1 LDFDETF
8 GPVPRLESI
17 RMLLGYATHYGF
29 KFYQIDVKRAFL
41 IGPIKEKVYME
52 QPPSFEN

>member
-1 LDFDETF
+1 
-8 GPVPRLESI
+8 
-17 RMLLGYATHYGF
+17 MLLGYATHYGF

-52 QPPSFEN
+52 QPPSFEK